1 MIEFSEKDILRSKL
15 VTPGWYL
22 MNIDG
27 LEKKLAA
34 KGDSTNYNYET
45 TVVKNADNG
54 DAEFKGVPVTIN
66 FNTKAKGFMVGFFT
80 ALGGE
85 AVPGARFNEEAVV
98 GKQIEAF
105 IANEEYDGRMMNKIK
120 HQYRA
125 VRSETAA

>member
-15 VTPGWYL
+15 VQPGWYL
-22 MNIDG
+22 LSIEG

-54 DAEFKGVPVTIN
+54 EASFKGVPVTIN
-66 FNTKAKGFMVGFFT
+66 FNSKAKGFMIGFFE

-85 AVPGARFNEEAVV
+85 AVPGARFNEETAV

-105 IANEEYDGRMMNKIK
+105 ISNEEYDGRMINKIK
-120 HQYRA
+120 HQYRG
-125 VRSETAA
+125 VRTEAAA